1 MDFIFRDLGVSGR
14 GKNSKAGALSLFL
27 KAAEKGQI
35 PRETCLVVESMS
47 RLTREAPRS
56 AIKLITKIFDYDLMI
71 AFV

>member
-35 PRETCLVVESMS
+35 LRETCLIVESML
-47 RLTREAPRS
+47 RLTREAPREV
-56 AIKLITKIFDYDLMI
+56 IKLIKKIFDYDLRI